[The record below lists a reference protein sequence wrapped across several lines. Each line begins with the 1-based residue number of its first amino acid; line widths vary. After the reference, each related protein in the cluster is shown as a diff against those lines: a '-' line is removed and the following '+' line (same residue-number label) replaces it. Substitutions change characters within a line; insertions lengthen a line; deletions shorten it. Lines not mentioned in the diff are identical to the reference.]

1 MITVAHLITG
11 LETGG
16 AERMLMQL
24 VSRSDRA
31 RFRSVVI
38 SMTGAGTMGPAI
50 AASGVPLHT
59 LDMRRGIGD
68 PRVITR
74 LGQILRA
81 CRPAILQTWLYHA
94 DLLGLIARPLGGV
107 PHIVW
112 NLRCTESV
120 GSRAVRRLL
129 SWASPLPD
137 AIVAVSRA
145 GEQFHRALGYR
156 AQRWQVIPN
165 GFDAVALH
173 PDAGAR
179 ARGRAAL
186 GLAESEVAILLPAR
200 YHPMKDH
207 ANFLAAAVRLAAV
220 RPEAVFMLAGSGIEP
235 DNRPLAEAIAAT
247 GLGARVRLFGERRD
261 LTALYPAFDVVTLSS
276 AFGESFPMVLGEA
289 MACGVPCVATDVG
302 EAREIVGA
310 TGAVVPPRDSEALA
324 AGWERLVALGAEGRR
339 ELGGAAR
346 ARIVE
351 NYELAS
357 VIARYEALYEAIA
370 GGATGRPS
378 RLIAGASGRAAS
390 S

>member
-16 AERMLMQL
+16 AERMLTQL
-24 VSRSDRA
+24 VTRSDPA

-50 AASGVPLHT
+50 AASGIAVHT

-74 LGQILRA
+74 LAQILRE

-94 DLLGLIARPLGGV
+94 DLLGLIARPLARV

-129 SWASPLPD
+129 CWASPLPD
-137 AIVAVSRA
+137 AIVAVSQA

-156 AQRWQVIPN
+156 AERWQVIPN
-165 GFDAVALH
+165 GFDTAGLH
-173 PDAGAR
+173 PDAGVR
-179 ARGRAAL
+179 ARVRAEL
-186 GLAESEVAILLPAR
+186 GLADREVAILLPAR

-207 ANFLAAAVRLAAV
+207 ANFLAAAARLAAV
-220 RPEAVFMLAGSGIEP
+220 RPEAVFILAGHGIEP
-235 DNRPLAEAIAAT
+235 DNRPLTEAIAAA
-247 GLGARVRLFGERRD
+247 GVGARVRLLGERQD
-261 LTALYPAFDVVTLSS
+261 LTAIYPAFDAVTLSS

-289 MACGVPCVATDVG
+289 MACGVPCVATDIG
-302 EAREIVGA
+302 ESREIVGP
-310 TGAVVPPRDSEALA
+310 TGAVVPPRDPEALA
-324 AGWERLVALGAEGRR
+324 AGWERLIALGAEGRR
-339 ELGGAAR
+339 ELGAAAR
-346 ARIVE
+346 TRIVE
-351 NYELAS
+351 NYELEA

-370 GGATGRPS
+370 NGVTTAQ
-378 RLIAGASGRAAS
+378 AA
-390 S
+390 